1 MKKVRFRTLR
11 KAKVT
16 TMENKK
22 LFLSVSESDL
32 KRIDDLRTELGMN
45 RSEYIRYL
53 LSGQKK
59 VIPYSMK
66 QRHLVEV
73 LSQVDLHLKA
83 ICLKEGIEPKD
94 VLYIQE
100 SLKDIKKEMIDG
112 QTCGQSDHKWKEG
125 EDRAKK

>member
-1 MKKVRFRTLR
+1 MMKKVRFRTLR

-32 KRIDDLRTELGMN
+32 KRIDDLRTEL
-45 RSEYIRYL
+45 
-53 LSGQKK
+53 
-59 VIPYSMK
+59 
-66 QRHLVEV
+66 

-100 SLKDIKKEMIDG
+100 SLKDIKKEITDG
-112 QTCGQSDHKWKEG
+112 QTCGQSDHKWKGG

>member
-1 MKKVRFRTLR
+1 
-11 KAKVT
+11 
-16 TMENKK
+16 MENKR
-22 LFLSVSESDL
+22 LFLSLSESDL
-32 KRIDDLRTELGMN
+32 KKLDDLRAELGMN

-59 VIPYSMK
+59 VIPFSIK

-83 ICLKEGIEPKD
+83 ICLKDGIKAKD

-100 SLKDIKKEMIDG
+100 SLKDIKKEFIS
-112 QTCGQSDHKWKEG
+112 GQSDHKWKGG
-125 EDRAKK
+125 EDNAKK

>member
-1 MKKVRFRTLR
+1 MTV
-11 KAKVT
+11 
-16 TMENKK
+16 ENKK

-32 KRIDDLRTELGMN
+32 KRLDDLRTELGMN

-73 LSQVDLHLKA
+73 LSQVDLHLKE
-83 ICLKEGIEPKD
+83 ICLKEEIEPKD

-100 SLKDIKKEMIDG
+100 SLKDIKKEIIDG
-112 QTCGQSDHKWKEG
+112 QTCGQSDHKWKGG
-125 EDRAKK
+125 EDSAKK